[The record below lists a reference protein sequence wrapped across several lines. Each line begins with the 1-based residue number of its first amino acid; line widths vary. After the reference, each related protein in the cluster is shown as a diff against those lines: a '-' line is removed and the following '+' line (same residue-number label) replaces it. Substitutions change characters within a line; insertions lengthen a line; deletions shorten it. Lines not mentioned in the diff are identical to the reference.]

1 MSTRRTKKKDE
12 RLMSSASSSSAPPPP
27 SRPGRGGGGITK
39 AVGIVSLG
47 WCALS
52 VALYRNGLHVFGF
65 GAGYTAAVG
74 MCVCAASSTK
84 LNYVS
89 LLGKDA
95 SSGKLGALQSVFFC
109 QYIYLVRRWATLKRQ
124 LRKEDRW
131 NLIVDVKATH
141 TGPKLTALTASGGA
155 AVADEN
161 DADMLFSRRR
171 IFLGCWPE
179 KGVTDLPIPVND
191 GSLLDIA
198 TSLAVVDVTCELP
211 RTHSKLPYFCVP
223 TWDTRGPDTSKMADA
238 ARWAFRQMDDGN
250 DVYVHCAHGHG
261 RSAALV
267 AAMLVELG
275 LVKDVQA
282 AVAHLKMRRPRVK
295 MNAEQIYAAEKC
307 VSVLA
312 NL

>member
-1 MSTRRTKKKDE
+1 M
-12 RLMSSASSSSAPPPP
+12 
-27 SRPGRGGGGITK
+27 
-39 AVGIVSLG
+39 GIVSLG

-52 VALYRNGLHVFGF
+52 VALYRNGLHVLGF

-141 TGPKLTALTASGGA
+141 TGAKLTALTASGGA

-191 GSLLDIA
+191 GSMLDIA

-223 TWDTRGPDTSKMADA
+223 TWDTQCPSDPG
-238 ARWAFRQMDDGN
+238 FRAGVDFAVAQHESGRP
-250 DVYVHCAHGHG
+250 VYVHCAHGHG
-261 RSAALV
+261 RSAAMLCAILIATGASPSV
-267 AAMLVELG
+267 EAAEAMLKHHRPKVRLNQIQLEGLRAYLG
-275 LVKDVQA
+275 KN
-282 AVAHLKMRRPRVK
+282 K
-295 MNAEQIYAAEKC
+295 
-307 VSVLA
+307 
-312 NL
+312 